1 MIQPQDR
8 KSAGHQNLR
17 QSALACRRGD
27 RIRAALLRL
36 PVARYLW
43 KGAHNLRKPLS
54 QAGVAFRLPKGD
66 PASPVSARPRSAG
79 HAACPRRRGDRVKR
93 REFITLL
100 GGAAAAWPAAAR
112 AQQPGAMPRI
122 GLLSVFAESDPE
134 GQALIRELMQ
144 GLQELG
150 WVNGRN
156 ARIDFRFGGA
166 DAARISTLATE
177 LIELRPDVVLAAG
190 ALAAT
195 ALRQQTLSIPIVFVQ
210 VVDPV
215 SAGFVTN
222 LARPEGNITGFTN
235 FEFSVGGKWLQL
247 LKECAPSVDR
257 IAVVFDPANPTW
269 AAYLRTIEAAAP
281 SFGVRL
287 IPAGVRDAAEIT
299 QRVAT
304 FARDPNGALVVLP
317 SPVTIRNRETIIVAA
332 ARHRLPTIYPY
343 HFFTV
348 DGGLMSYASDV
359 LDSYRRAA
367 SYVDRIFRGAKVAEL
382 PVQQPIKYEL
392 TINVQTAKTLGLAL
406 PDSVLAR
413 ADEVIE

>member
-1 MIQPQDR
+1 MR
-8 KSAGHQNLR
+8 
-17 QSALACRRGD
+17 
-27 RIRAALLRL
+27 
-36 PVARYLW
+36 
-43 KGAHNLRKPLS
+43 
-54 QAGVAFRLPKGD
+54 
-66 PASPVSARPRSAG
+66 
-79 HAACPRRRGDRVKR
+79 R
-93 REFITLL
+93 REFISLL
-100 GGAAAAWPAAAR
+100 GGAAVLWPLAAN
-112 AQQPGAMPRI
+112 AQSDRVRRVGY
-122 GLLSVFAESDPE
+122 LSTLAQSDLE
-134 GQALIRELMQ
+134 DQSWIKELVQ
-144 GLQELG
+144 RLQELG
-150 WVNGRN
+150 WTNGRN
-156 ARIDFRFGGA
+156 VQVDFRFSDA
-166 DAARISTLATE
+166 DAARTSMLATE

-195 ALRQQTLSIPIVFVQ
+195 ALRQQTLSVPIVFVR

-317 SPVTIRNRETIIVAA
+317 GPVTIGHRETIIVAA
-332 ARHRLPTIYPY
+332 ARQRLPTIYPY
-343 HFFTV
+343 GVFTV
-348 DGGLMSYASDV
+348 DGGLMSYGPDV
-359 LDSYRRAA
+359 PDSYRRAA
-367 SYVDRIFRGAKVAEL
+367 SYVDRILRGAKVAEL
-382 PVQQPIKYEL
+382 PVQQPVKYEL
-392 TINVQTAKTLGLAL
+392 TINIKTAKALGVII
-406 PDSVLAR
+406 PPSVLAI

>member
-1 MIQPQDR
+1 MSGI
-8 KSAGHQNLR
+8 
-17 QSALACRRGD
+17 
-27 RIRAALLRL
+27 
-36 PVARYLW
+36 
-43 KGAHNLRKPLS
+43 
-54 QAGVAFRLPKGD
+54 
-66 PASPVSARPRSAG
+66 
-79 HAACPRRRGDRVKR
+79 RRRDFV
-93 REFITLL
+93 ILL
-100 GGAAAAWPAAAR
+100 GCGTVAAWPLAAR
-112 AQQPGAMPRI
+112 AQQAGAMPRI

-134 GQALIRELMQ
+134 GQALIKELMQ

-156 ARIDFRFGGA
+156 VRIDFRFGGV
-166 DAARISTLATE
+166 DAAHISTLATE
-177 LIELRPDVVLAAG
+177 LIELRPDVVLASG

-247 LKECAPSVDR
+247 LKDCAPSVDR

-299 QRVAT
+299 QRIAT

-317 SPVTIRNRETIIVAA
+317 GPVTIGHRETIIVAA
-332 ARHRLPTIYPY
+332 ARHRLPAIYPY
-343 HFFTV
+343 RFFTV

-359 LDSYRRAA
+359 PDSYRRAA
-367 SYVDRIFRGAKVAEL
+367 SYVDRILRGAKVAEL
-382 PVQQPIKYEL
+382 PVQQPTKYEL
-392 TINVQTAKTLGLAL
+392 TINVKTAKTLGLTV
-406 PDSVLAR
+406 PDTVLGR

>member
-1 MIQPQDR
+1 MR
-8 KSAGHQNLR
+8 
-17 QSALACRRGD
+17 
-27 RIRAALLRL
+27 
-36 PVARYLW
+36 
-43 KGAHNLRKPLS
+43 
-54 QAGVAFRLPKGD
+54 
-66 PASPVSARPRSAG
+66 
-79 HAACPRRRGDRVKR
+79 R
-93 REFITLL
+93 REFISLL
-100 GGAAAAWPAAAR
+100 GGAAVLWPLAAN
-112 AQQPGAMPRI
+112 AQSDRVRRVGY
-122 GLLSVFAESDPE
+122 LSTLAQSDLE
-134 GQALIRELMQ
+134 DQSWIKELVQ
-144 GLQELG
+144 RLQELG
-150 WVNGRN
+150 WTNGRN
-156 ARIDFRFGGA
+156 VQVDFRFSDA
-166 DAARISTLATE
+166 DAARTSMLATE

-195 ALRQQTLSIPIVFVQ
+195 ALRQQTLSVPIVFVR

-299 QRVAT
+299 QRVGA

-317 SPVTIRNRETIIVAA
+317 SPVTLRHREAIIVAA
-332 ARHRLPTIYPY
+332 ARQRLPTIYPY
-343 HFFTV
+343 RVFTV
-348 DGGLMSYASDV
+348 NGGLMSYGPDL
-359 LDSYRRAA
+359 LDSNRRAA
-367 SYVDRIFRGAKVAEL
+367 SYVDRILRGAKVAEL
-382 PVQQPIKYEL
+382 PVQQPVKYEL
-392 TINVQTAKTLGLAL
+392 TINIKTAKALGVII
-406 PDSVLAR
+406 PPGVLAI

>member
-1 MIQPQDR
+1 MM
-8 KSAGHQNLR
+8 
-17 QSALACRRGD
+17 
-27 RIRAALLRL
+27 
-36 PVARYLW
+36 
-43 KGAHNLRKPLS
+43 
-54 QAGVAFRLPKGD
+54 
-66 PASPVSARPRSAG
+66 
-79 HAACPRRRGDRVKR
+79 KR

-100 GGAAAAWPAAAR
+100 GGAAATWPLAAR
-112 AQQPGAMPRI
+112 AQQPERMRRI

-166 DAARISTLATE
+166 DAAHISTLATE
-177 LIELRPDVVLAAG
+177 LIELHPDVVLAAG

-235 FEFSVGGKWLQL
+235 FEFSIGGKWLQL

-269 AAYLRTIEAAAP
+269 PAYLRTIEAAAP

-317 SPVTIRNRETIIVAA
+317 SPVTIRHREAIIVAA

-343 HFFTV
+343 RFFAV

-367 SYVDRIFRGAKVAEL
+367 SYVDRILRGAKVAEL

-392 TINVQTAKTLGLAL
+392 TINVKTVKTLGLTV
-406 PDSVLAR
+406 PDTVLSR

>member
-1 MIQPQDR
+1 MR
-8 KSAGHQNLR
+8 
-17 QSALACRRGD
+17 
-27 RIRAALLRL
+27 
-36 PVARYLW
+36 
-43 KGAHNLRKPLS
+43 
-54 QAGVAFRLPKGD
+54 
-66 PASPVSARPRSAG
+66 
-79 HAACPRRRGDRVKR
+79 R

-100 GGAAAAWPAAAR
+100 GGAAVAWPVAAR
-112 AQQPGAMPRI
+112 GQQPGAMPRI

-134 GQALIRELMQ
+134 GQALIKELMQ

-156 ARIDFRFGGA
+156 VRIDFRFGGV
-166 DAARISTLATE
+166 DAAHISTLATE

-215 SAGFVTN
+215 STGFVTN

-299 QRVAT
+299 QRLAT

-317 SPVTIRNRETIIVAA
+317 SPVTVRHRETIIVAA
-332 ARHRLPTIYPY
+332 AQHRLPTIYPY
-343 HFFTV
+343 RFFTV
-348 DGGLMSYASDV
+348 DGGLMSYSSDV
-359 LDSYRRAA
+359 LDQYRRAA
-367 SYVDRIFRGAKVAEL
+367 SYVDRILRGAKVAEL

-392 TINVQTAKTLGLAL
+392 TINVKTVKTLGLTI
-406 PDSVLAR
+406 PDSLLAR

>member
-1 MIQPQDR
+1 MASHIGRR
-8 KSAGHQNLR
+8 KF
-17 QSALACRRGD
+17 LA
-27 RIRAALLRL
+27 
-36 PVARYLW
+36 
-43 KGAHNLRKPLS
+43 
-54 QAGVAFRLPKGD
+54 
-66 PASPVSARPRSAG
+66 
-79 HAACPRRRGDRVKR
+79 
-93 REFITLL
+93 TL
-100 GGAAAAWPAAAR
+100 GGAVAAWPLAAR
-112 AQQPGAMPRI
+112 AQQPGGMRRVGA
-122 GLLSVFAESDPE
+122 LLMLAESDLE
-134 GQALIRELMQ
+134 VQSWIRELVQ
-144 GLQELG
+144 RLQELG
-150 WVNGRN
+150 WTNGRN
-156 ARIDFRFGGA
+156 VQVDFRFSDA
-166 DAARISTLATE
+166 DERTSMLAAE
-177 LIELRPDVVLAAG
+177 LIELRPDVVLASG

-195 ALRQQTLSIPIVFVQ
+195 ALRQQTLSIPIVFVH

-317 SPVTIRNRETIIVAA
+317 SPVTIRHRETIIVAA

-343 HFFTV
+343 RFFTV

-367 SYVDRIFRGAKVAEL
+367 SYVDRILRGAKVTEL

>member
-1 MIQPQDR
+1 MASHIGRR
-8 KSAGHQNLR
+8 KF
-17 QSALACRRGD
+17 LA
-27 RIRAALLRL
+27 
-36 PVARYLW
+36 
-43 KGAHNLRKPLS
+43 
-54 QAGVAFRLPKGD
+54 
-66 PASPVSARPRSAG
+66 
-79 HAACPRRRGDRVKR
+79 
-93 REFITLL
+93 TL
-100 GGAAAAWPAAAR
+100 GGAVAAWPLAAR
-112 AQQPGAMPRI
+112 AQQPGGMRRVGA
-122 GLLSVFAESDPE
+122 LLMLAESDLE
-134 GQALIRELMQ
+134 VQSWIRELVQ
-144 GLQELG
+144 RLQELG
-150 WVNGRN
+150 WTNGRN
-156 ARIDFRFGGA
+156 VQVDFRFSDA
-166 DAARISTLATE
+166 DERTSMLAAE
-177 LIELRPDVVLAAG
+177 LIELRPDVVLASG

-195 ALRQQTLSIPIVFVQ
+195 ALRQQTLSIPIVFVH

-317 SPVTIRNRETIIVAA
+317 SPVTIRHRETIIVAA

-343 HFFTV
+343 RFFTV

-367 SYVDRIFRGAKVAEL
+367 SYVDRILRGAKVTEL

-392 TINVQTAKTLGLAL
+392 TINVKTAKTLGLTV
-406 PDSVLAR
+406 PDTVLAR